1 MFLQIRSFAIITSA
15 VFLNPLVIAI
25 SPLSSSAETFQVYKD
40 DKLTGGRAIIGTG
53 QNLPALSSSGV
64 WAIGNFPKE
73 EIEKYHNKQSAA
85 DQQSVADAAIAWTNQ
100 WSQSRCNVPKSLDF
114 SQCRLAAVFDVDDT
128 MLSSYFV
135 DLNSPVPFVHNGKLL
150 NNAIESCKTP
160 VIEPVRK
167 AYQVFRSWGIAT
179 FIVTGRSENQRK
191 STLNCLESM
200 GMSEWEGA
208 HFKPHEYKGS
218 ASQWKYQVRQLLIND
233 GWNIGPSIGDQVS
246 DMSYGS
252 FTRGFLMPN
261 VRYFIK

>member
-1 MFLQIRSFAIITSA
+1 M
-15 VFLNPLVIAI
+15 
-25 SPLSSSAETFQVYKD
+25 
-40 DKLTGGRAIIGTG
+40 
-53 QNLPALSSSGV
+53 
-64 WAIGNFPKE
+64 
-73 EIEKYHNKQSAA
+73 
-85 DQQSVADAAIAWTNQ
+85 ADAAIAWTNQ

-135 DLNSPVPFVHNGKLL
+135 DLNSPVPFVHNGELL
-150 NNAIESCKTP
+150 NNAIKSCKTP